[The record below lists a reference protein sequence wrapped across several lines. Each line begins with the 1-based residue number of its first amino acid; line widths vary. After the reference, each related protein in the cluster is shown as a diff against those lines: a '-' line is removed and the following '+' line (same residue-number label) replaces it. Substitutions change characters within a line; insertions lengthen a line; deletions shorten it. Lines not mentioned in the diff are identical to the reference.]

1 MDNTLAVMRQK
12 GFDVSLRT
20 DVPSVDELRQQL
32 EGANQLWI
40 ISNNQ
45 QRLSAQHIATIKA
58 FFDRGRGV

>member
-32 EGANQLWI
+32 KGTNQLWI
-40 ISNNQ
+40 ISGAQ
-45 QRLSAQHIATIKA
+45 QSLSAQHIATIKA
-58 FFDRGRGV
+58 FFDGGRGV